1 MASRSRSSDTDRS
14 RTTSWHKVKVD
25 ELADIIAG
33 RTGMNEAEI
42 RRVLQELN
50 DTDIYVRPQGRT
62 CGRGWFGKR
71 NRKS

>member
-1 MASRSRSSDTDRS
+1 
-14 RTTSWHKVKVD
+14 VKVD
-25 ELADIIAG
+25 ELADIIAS

-42 RRVLQELN
+42 RQVLQELN
-50 DTDIYVRPQGRT
+50 DTDIYVQSQGRT